1 MKKSNTAQI
10 IIATFFIGLSLSLMI
25 TTIISVFIF
34 DKVDEK
40 TNTKIDLILQSIP
53 IYTGIIAFFTNI
65 AITAYKEID
74 ENKRYWF
81 RTYVL
86 NDSLKVYLQFIDSY
100 KNIIN
105 EFIRKKQEIL
115 DNLKDKYT
123 NDINDI
129 DEIYK
134 RADFANLNES
144 NLIETT
150 KKQMDNIRLIAE
162 ENFLFTYDS
171 HFFTKVTDIIKKY
184 DNYITKLITEE
195 YQSLDCNNN
204 YELYM
209 APDRLKSE
217 LLKLFYMQ
225 SMK

>member
-1 MKKSNTAQI
+1 MKKCNTAQI

-65 AITAYKEID
+65 VITAYKEID

-115 DNLKDKYT
+115 DNFKDKYT
-123 NDINDI
+123 NDI

-134 RADFANLNES
+134 RADFIDLNEP

-150 KKQMDNIRLIAE
+150 KKQIDNIRLIAE
-162 ENFLFTYDS
+162 EDFLFTYDS
-171 HFFTKVTDIIKKY
+171 NFFTKVTNIIKKY

-204 YELYM
+204 YELYR
-209 APDRLKSE
+209 APDCLKSE
-217 LLKLFYMQ
+217 LLKLFYIQ